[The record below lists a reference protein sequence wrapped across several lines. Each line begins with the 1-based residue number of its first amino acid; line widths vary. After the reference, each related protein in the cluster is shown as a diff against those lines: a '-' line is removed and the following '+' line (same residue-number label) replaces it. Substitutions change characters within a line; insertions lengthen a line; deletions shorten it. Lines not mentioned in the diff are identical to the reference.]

1 MRRLTRKVSTLALS
15 MMLLG
20 AFGVAANAETTAVQA
35 GNSKTVWKHRVLKRG
50 GSQLPHQ
57 QANWSPYRAGEFGT
71 KVRTVSNGQSE
82 PLMAEE
88 MPLEMGPPVY
98 DMDGGGCEGGACG
111 VGCDSCSSCG
121 PGMACGSMGCGDCG
135 GCGECGACMSC
146 YDCGAF
152 GRMLAH
158 VVMNLNYFGGVHG
171 FKSGADLGRNGNF
184 GFNYGMNW
192 GSPLGDPWGL
202 GYQAGVGVVHSN
214 FTGDQLNDIFS
225 GDHRDQVFFTS
236 GIFRRAMCGGLQWG
250 IVYDLMRDSY
260 RDNATTGQIRT
271 EISFAWPGCRD
282 FGFYGV
288 FGAKDDRMTL
298 PLVNQVITEVDV
310 APLDIYSLFYRRY
323 FTGGGIGRVWAGF
336 TNEGDGVFGADAT
349 IPLGTS
355 WALENSFTYL
365 APQDS
370 GVDRQARESW
380 GVFIR
385 LVWYPGRQA
394 TCEINDPYTP
404 LMPVA
409 NNTNMIIDVN
419 R

>member
-1 MRRLTRKVSTLALS
+1 MV
-15 MMLLG
+15 LLG
-20 AFGVAANAETTAVQA
+20 AVCVAAEAETAAVQA
-35 GNSKTVWKHRVLKRG
+35 SNSKTVWKQRVLKRG
-50 GSQLPHQ
+50 SSEAPHQ
-57 QANWSPYRAGEFGT
+57 QAKWSPYRTGDFGA
-71 KVRTVSNGQSE
+71 KVQTVSNSQSG
-82 PLMAEE
+82 PVMTEE
-88 MPLEMGPPVY
+88 MPLEVGPPVY
-98 DMDGGGCEGGACG
+98 GDDGASYGSGMS
-111 VGCDSCSSCG
+111 CDSCTSCG
-121 PGMACGSMGCGDCG
+121 PDMACGSMSCG
-135 GCGECGACMSC
+135 GCGTCDACTSC

-152 GRMLAH
+152 GAMIAH
-158 VVMNLNYFGGVHG
+158 IVMNLNYFGGVHG
-171 FKSGADLGRNGNF
+171 FKGATDLGRNGNF
-184 GFNYGMNW
+184 GFNYGLSW

-202 GYQAGVGVVHSN
+202 GYQVGVGVVQSN
-214 FTGDQLNDIFS
+214 FTGDQVIDLFS

-236 GIFRRAMCGGLQWG
+236 GVFRRAMCGGIQWG
-250 IVYDLMRDSY
+250 VVYDLMRDSY
-260 RDNATTGQIRT
+260 RDNATTGQVRT
-271 EISFAWPGCRD
+271 EISFSRPGCRD

-288 FGAKDDRMTL
+288 FGANDDRMTL
-298 PLVNQVITEVDV
+298 PLVNQVITEVNV

-370 GVDRQARESW
+370 GVARQERESW

-394 TCEINDPYTP
+394 SCEINDPYTP

-409 NNTNMIIDVN
+409 NNTNMLIDVN
-419 R
+419 QR

>member
-1 MRRLTRKVSTLALS
+1 
-15 MMLLG
+15 
-20 AFGVAANAETTAVQA
+20 
-35 GNSKTVWKHRVLKRG
+35 
-50 GSQLPHQ
+50 
-57 QANWSPYRAGEFGT
+57 
-71 KVRTVSNGQSE
+71 
-82 PLMAEE
+82 
-88 MPLEMGPPVY
+88 
-98 DMDGGGCEGGACG
+98 
-111 VGCDSCSSCG
+111 
-121 PGMACGSMGCGDCG
+121 MGCGDCG
-135 GCGECGACMSC
+135 NCGECTSC

-152 GRMLAH
+152 GAALAH

-171 FKSGADLGRNGNF
+171 FKGATDLGRNGNF

-202 GYQAGVGVVHSN
+202 GYQLGVGVVHSN
-214 FTGDQLNDIFS
+214 FTGDQVIDLFS

-236 GIFRRAMCGGLQWG
+236 GVFRRAMCGGLQWG
-250 IVYDLMRDSY
+250 VVYDLMRDSY

-271 EISFAWPGCRD
+271 EISFARPGCRD

-288 FGAKDDRMTL
+288 FGANNDRMTL
-298 PLVNQVITEVDV
+298 PLVNQVITEVEV
-310 APLDIYSLFYRRY
+310 APLDVYALFYRRY

-365 APQDS
+365 APQDE
-370 GVDRQARESW
+370 GAIRQERESW

-409 NNTNMIIDVN
+409 NNTNMLIDVN
-419 R
+419 RR